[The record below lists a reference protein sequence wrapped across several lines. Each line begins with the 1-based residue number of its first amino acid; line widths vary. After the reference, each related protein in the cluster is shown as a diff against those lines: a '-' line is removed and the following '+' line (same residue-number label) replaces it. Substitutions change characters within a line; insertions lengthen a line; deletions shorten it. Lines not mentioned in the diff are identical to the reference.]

1 MNSDNNDIITR
12 PSHAPTQTLTQSLTQ
27 CICCNYFTLD
37 KSKMKRHLN
46 TKKHILNSTSHTKY
60 DCSNCEYI
68 NTNNKKGS
76 LQKHLLSQK
85 HINNTRNSPIIDNT
99 GAANDD
105 IIKNIVRQNQIIQ
118 TEILNTQKTQN
129 ELLTKIL
136 NTPPSPPVQIINNH
150 HHNQTNNQ
158 TNTVNNTFNLNIFL
172 NEKCK
177 DAITIEDFIANMIIT
192 EEQTNDLGEY
202 GFVKGITNIITS
214 NLLRLNLNQR
224 PLHCSDI
231 KRQHMYIKNNDGW
244 IKDETL
250 KMTKNI
256 VSKTKNRNFAQFY
269 KNSCYSS
276 CTDLDSSEFIQA
288 KMVYGECIGG
298 PMSYDIDYLYKQNER
313 VLRNI
318 INYVSI
324 DKDTI

>member
-1 MNSDNNDIITR
+1 
-12 PSHAPTQTLTQSLTQ
+12 
-27 CICCNYFTLD
+27 
-37 KSKMKRHLN
+37 MKRHLN
-46 TKKHILNSTSHTKY
+46 TKKHLLNSTSQSKY
-60 DCSNCEYI
+60 DCSDCEYI
-68 NTNNKKGS
+68 NTNNNKSS

-85 HINNTRNSPIIDNT
+85 HINNTRNYPIIDDN
-99 GAANDD
+99 GANND
-105 IIKNIVRQNQIIQ
+105 IMKQIVIQNQIIQ
-118 TEILNTQKTQN
+118 TEILNTQKTQT
-129 ELLTKIL
+129 ELLSKIV
-136 NTPPSPPVQIINNH
+136 NTPPPPVQIINHHH

-158 TNTVNNTFNLNIFL
+158 NNTVNNTFNLNIFL

-177 DAITIEDFIANMIIT
+177 DAITIDDFIANMIIT

-214 NLLRLNLNQR
+214 NLLKLSLNQR

-244 IKDETL
+244 IKDEAL

-256 VSKTKNRNFAQFY
+256 VSKTKNRNFVQFY

-298 PMSYDIDYLYKQNER
+298 PMSYNIDYLYKQNER

-324 DKDTI
+324 DKETL